1 MVHAEK
7 SAAVSTV
14 KTAVMGTRPETAPA
28 LREIARPL
36 SVSIVIPMYNESA
49 NVDVLVKQLSEVMD
63 RSARSIEVILI
74 DDGSTDGTVENLLQ
88 VPERDPR
95 FRVIIFRRNFGQT
108 AAMSAGFD
116 HAQGDVI
123 VAMDGDLQNDPNDL
137 ELLLGK
143 IERDGFD
150 IVSGWRKDRKDALI
164 SRKLPSWIANWLIGR
179 ITGVRLHDY
188 GCSLK
193 AYRCEVLK
201 NVRLYGEMHRFI
213 PALASWGGAKI
224 TEVPVHHRPR
234 TRGVSKYGIGRTV
247 RVVLDLITVKFLLTF
262 STRPL
267 QVFGLWGL
275 GLFGFGS
282 LIAAYLAFLKIFF
295 HEPLASRP
303 LLMLGVLMILMGVQ
317 LISMGL
323 LAEITIRTY
332 HESQSKPTYVIREI
346 RDQSAPGSTGG

>member
-1 MVHAEK
+1 MVSREK
-7 SAAVSTV
+7 SASMSTV
-14 KTAVMGTRPETAPA
+14 KATTIGVRAEPVPSV
-28 LREIARPL
+28 REIAAPL
-36 SVSIVIPMYNESA
+36 SVSIVIPVYNESA
-49 NVDVLVKQLSEVMD
+49 NVEALVSQLADVLD
-63 RSARSIEVILI
+63 RSSRTIEVILI
-74 DDGSTDGTVENLLQ
+74 DDGSTDGTVEKLLEI
-88 VPERDPR
+88 PKRDPR
-95 FRVIIFRRNFGQT
+95 FRSIIFRRNFGQT

-123 VAMDGDLQNDPNDL
+123 VAMDGDLQNDPADL
-137 ELLLGK
+137 ELLLSK
-143 IERDGFD
+143 IEHEGFD
-150 IVSGWRKDRKDALI
+150 IVSGWRKNRKDSLI
-164 SRKLPSWIANWLIGR
+164 SRKLPSWMANWLIGR

-193 AYRCEVLK
+193 AYRSEVLK

-224 TEVPVHHRPR
+224 TEVPVHHRAR

-247 RVVLDLITVKFLLTF
+247 RVLLDLMTVKFLLTF

-275 GLFGFGS
+275 GLFGLGS
-282 LIAAYLAFLKIFF
+282 IVSLYLAVLKIFF
-295 HEPLASRP
+295 NQSLADRP

-323 LAEITIRTY
+323 LAEITVRTY
-332 HESQSKPTYVIREI
+332 HESQAKPTYVIREI
-346 RDQSAPGSTGG
+346 RERTSSGDASG